1 MTCIPKSMIQWTD
14 LYKMKKYDYLL
25 VGAGLFNST
34 VGYFLNKA
42 GKKVLII
49 EKRDHIGGN
58 IYTKNENGIDIH
70 VYGAHIFH
78 TTEKEVW
85 DFVNSLDRFLPYNHT
100 VDANYKGEIYS
111 LPFNMYTFSKVFGTN
126 SAEEV
131 AKIIDKER
139 KEYGVSEPKN
149 LEEKAI
155 SLVGKTIYNLLVK
168 NYTEKQWGRP
178 CTELPPFIISRL
190 PFRLTFDN
198 NYFNDPYQGMP
209 EHGYTRIIEKLLEGI
224 EVKLGIDY
232 LKEKDYYN
240 SLAENIIYSGQVD
253 ALFDYQLGDLE
264 YRSIRFENEW
274 LDVPKFQGKAVINY
288 TDGDTKFTRII
299 EHSHFLKQY
308 GDKTLISKEYSSS
321 YKRGGEPYY
330 PVNNDK
336 NNLLYSKY
344 VDLANQNKHLFL
356 GGRLGLYK
364 YLDMDDTIIE
374 AFKLLDK
381 LGIKR

>member
-1 MTCIPKSMIQWTD
+1 
-14 LYKMKKYDYLL
+14 MKKYDYLL
-25 VGAGLFNST
+25 VGTGLFNAT

-42 GKKVLII
+42 GKKVLFI

-58 IYTKNENGIDIH
+58 IYTKKENGIDVH

-78 TTEKEVW
+78 TTEKDVW
-85 DFVNSLDRFLPYNHT
+85 DFVNSLDCFIPYNHS
-100 VDANYKGEIYS
+100 VDANYKGEMYS
-111 LPFNMYTFSKVFGTN
+111 LPFNMYTFEKMFGVKDAD
-126 SAEEV
+126 SV
-131 AKIIDKER
+131 VKIIEKE
-139 KEYGVSEPKN
+139 KNEAGITDPKN

-155 SLVGKTIYNLLVK
+155 SLIGKTVYELLVK
-168 NYTEKQWGRP
+168 SYTEKQWGCS

-190 PFRLTFDN
+190 PFRLTYDN

-224 EVKLGIDY
+224 EVKLGVDY
-232 LKEKDYYN
+232 LLEKDKYD

-253 ALFDYQLGDLE
+253 VLFNYELGDLE

-274 LDVPKFQGKAVINY
+274 LNQSQFQPKAVINY

-299 EHSHFLKQY
+299 EHCHFLKQY
-308 GDKTLISKEYSSS
+308 GDKTLISKEYSST
-321 YKRGGEPYY
+321 YQRGGEPYY
-330 PVNNDK
+330 PVNNQR
-336 NNLLYSKY
+336 NNELYGKY
-344 VDLANQNKHLFL
+344 VELAAENPHLYL

-364 YLDMDDTIIE
+364 YLDMDDTIVE

>member
-1 MTCIPKSMIQWTD
+1 
-14 LYKMKKYDYLL
+14 MKQYDYLI
-25 VGAGLFNST
+25 VGAGLFGAT
-34 VGYFLNKA
+34 VGYYLKKN

-49 EKRDHIGGN
+49 DKRDHIGGN

-85 DFVNSLDRFLPYNHT
+85 DFVNSFEHFIPYNHS
-100 VDANYKGEIYS
+100 VDANYKGEMYS
-111 LPFNMYTFSKVFGTN
+111 LPFNMYTFEKVFGVKDPD
-126 SAEEV
+126 EV
-131 AKIIDKER
+131 VKIIEKE
-139 KEYGVSEPKN
+139 KAEAGITDPKN

-155 SLVGKTIYNLLVK
+155 SLVGKTIYELLVK
-168 NYTEKQWGRP
+168 SYTEKQWGRK

-190 PFRLTFDN
+190 PFRLTYDN
-198 NYFNDPYQGMP
+198 NYFNDQYQGMP
-209 EHGYTRIIEKLLEGI
+209 EHGYTKLIENMLDGL
-224 EVKLGIDY
+224 EVKLSTDY
-232 LKEKDYYN
+232 LKNKDYYN
-240 SLAENIIYSGQVD
+240 SLAEKLIYTGQVD

-274 LDVPKFQGKAVINY
+274 LDMDKFQPKAVINY

-299 EHSHFLKQY
+299 EHCHFLKQY
-308 GDKTLISKEYSSS
+308 GDKTLISKEYSST
-321 YKRGGEPYY
+321 YQRGGEPYY
-330 PVNNDK
+330 PVNNAR
-336 NNLLYSKY
+336 NNELYAKY
-344 VDLANQNKHLFL
+344 VELANKSGNLFL

-364 YLDMDDTIIE
+364 YLDMDDTIVE